1 MTDRYRYGTRRGSP
15 PLFNPARVSL
25 PINLAYPEQQPHL
38 HVVPSSRREI
48 VPTPRSS
55 NSSVSNAGTVTTTYK
70 VTSDT
75 APKHGSHLREGSR
88 TRRSTI
94 DNHNRPTIVTTTRAH
109 RPVVHSGGG
118 VRPASPLK
126 NPHRSSE
133 EDYVVTPAT
142 SSRHGHSHHHHKK
155 HYSVTMDNADMSRLA
170 REREDS
176 RLRVVPVREPT
187 YRARSR
193 PIYNGS
199 VVRHADTVADDYG
212 DDGYGYTNPQDLV
225 RYDLDRQTQPV
236 VHRPRRDSFDAGRN
250 SRPTSISGYNDIV
263 PRSYDTR
270 ERGPPPTMR
279 GFDKIRQPPYDQAT
293 VRMPRPPSPGNSM
306 APMEL
311 VARPPPFEPVE
322 PIRRTSGTRARPTS
336 YHERDRPRGP
346 REDYYEVRDDD
357 RRLRHD
363 SYDDRVESRGFGIRT
378 DIPESRTAI
387 RGERPM
393 EHSERRESV
402 SERRETVRPEHPD
415 SRSAIRPERVE
426 RVERVERSDRTDR
439 DRTDRDRTDRD
450 RTDRGDGDRK
460 EHKGRDALATSLS
473 IAGAALG
480 VNAIKNATR
489 DDRDRKDSDSDER
502 EERRR
507 RDRDY
512 DEEPRRRRDRDRDD
526 REHVDLG
533 GRDPKERRHRD
544 DDMPP
549 PPRDGLARDVPPPPR
564 DPPRESR
571 DSAAAHVK
579 DRHSPVDPTD
589 REPRERHVSREEAS
603 NNRDRRERHRQR
615 SEAASNGTVA
625 ESSDTGSDDAQLRPR
640 RETRPRGNST
650 AAAAVGAAA
659 GVGAAVA
666 AEKAFNP
673 KDTMDLKALKEALN
687 SKEAAKPKPVESK
700 EPSRTPRQS
709 STKDATEVA
718 KIREDLNS
726 DRRGRDPLAP
736 TENRQLR
743 VVSPPREKADDKPVK
758 GILRQPRE
766 KFPEDP
772 APIREGVAPLKD
784 AKRDGIPPDARW
796 TKISR
801 KLVNPEALEA
811 GKERYEAREDFVIVL
826 RVLSRDE
833 VQGYAEVTQ
842 RIRAAREELEEIEAA
857 ERRRARRERHERHK
871 RERST
876 DPSRS
881 RRHRHRDPDRES
893 SRRDRDRSSS
903 ESDTTDDELDR
914 ERDRGD
920 KVSDKPKMLEAPKKR
935 ATFEDALMTG
945 GLGGDVAVGSG
956 SVGMGSLKETSKP
969 GVYSGYVRNPPPPK
983 NEY

>member
-15 PLFNPARVSL
+15 PLFNPGRASL

-38 HVVPSSRREI
+38 HVIPSSRREI
-48 VPTPRSS
+48 IPTPRSS
-55 NSSVSNAGTVTTTYK
+55 TSSVSNAGTVTTTYK
-70 VTSDT
+70 VTTDT

-94 DNHNRPTIVTTTRAH
+94 DNHNRPTIVTTTRTH

-118 VRPASPLK
+118 IRPTSPLK

-133 EDYVVTPAT
+133 EEFVVTPAT
-142 SSRHGHSHHHHKK
+142 SSRHGHHHHHKK
-155 HYSVTMDNADMSRLA
+155 HYSVTMDNADMNRLA
-170 REREDS
+170 REREDG

-187 YRARSR
+187 YRARTR
-193 PIYNGS
+193 PIYTGS

-236 VHRPRRDSFDAGRN
+236 VHRSQRDSFDAGRN
-250 SRPTSISGYNDIV
+250 ARPTSITSYNDIV
-263 PRSYDTR
+263 PRPYDAR
-270 ERGPPPTMR
+270 ERGPPPSMR
-279 GFDKIRQPPYDQAT
+279 GFDKIRPPPYDQAV

-306 APMEL
+306 APMEP
-311 VARPPPFEPVE
+311 ATRPPPFEPVE
-322 PIRRTSGTRARPTS
+322 PIRRSSNTRVPPTS
-336 YHERDRPRGP
+336 YHERDRPRGS

-357 RRLRHD
+357 RRHRHD

-378 DIPESRTAI
+378 DGPESRSAI
-387 RGERPM
+387 RGERPI
-393 EHSERRESV
+393 EHV
-402 SERRETVRPEHPD
+402 ERRETVRPEHPE
-415 SRSAIRPERVE
+415 SHTAVRNERVE
-426 RVERVERSDRTDR
+426 RIERSERLGSDRTDR
-439 DRTDRDRTDRD
+439 DRVDRDRTDD
-450 RTDRGDGDRK
+450 DRK
-460 EHKGRDALATSLS
+460 EHKGRDALAAGLS

-480 VNAIKNATR
+480 VNAIKNTAR
-489 DDRDRKDSDSDER
+489 DDRDRRDSDSDER

-526 REHVDLG
+526 REVDPG

-549 PPRDGLARDVPPPPR
+549 PPPRDGLARDIPPSRR
-564 DPPRESR
+564 DPRESR
-571 DSAAAHVK
+571 DTVPAHVK
-579 DRHSPVDPTD
+579 ERHSPVDLAG
-589 REPRERHVSREEAS
+589 REPRERQVSREEANS
-603 NNRDRRERHRQR
+603 DRERRDRHRQR
-615 SEAASNGTVA
+615 SETALNGTAV

-640 RETRPRGNST
+640 KETRPRGNST
-650 AAAAVGAAA
+650 AAAAGAAA
-659 GVGAAVA
+659 AGTAVA

-687 SKEAAKPKPVESK
+687 SKDTAKPKPAETK
-700 EPSRTPRQS
+700 EAPSRTPRQS
-709 STKDATEVA
+709 STKDTAEAA
-718 KIREDLNS
+718 KIREDLNP

-736 TENRQLR
+736 NENRQLR
-743 VVSPPREKADDKPVK
+743 VVSPPREKSEEKPVK

-772 APIREGVAPLKD
+772 APIREGVAPLRD
-784 AKRDGIPPDARW
+784 AKKDGIPPDARW

-833 VQGYAEVTQ
+833 VQGYAEITQ
-842 RIRAAREELEEIEAA
+842 RIRAAREEREEREAA

-871 RERST
+871 RERSI
-876 DPSRS
+876 DPSSRS
-881 RRHRHRDPDRES
+881 HRRRHRDAES
-893 SRRDRDRSSS
+893 SRRDRDRSDS

-914 ERDRGD
+914 DRDRGD

-935 ATFEDALMTG
+935 TTFEDALMTG
-945 GLGGDVAVGSG
+945 GLGGDLAVGSG